1 MKIFVGY
8 EEAHPEMFDVC
19 KASIERFNTSHEII
33 PLRKNYISEY
43 SRPYQGE
50 STDFAFT
57 RFLVPY
63 LCNYKDTALFCD
75 GDFLWRDDPQL
86 IIPWINPFMDVSVV
100 KHPMLVTSGSLK
112 MDGRRNVPY
121 EKKYWSSLMFFNNIL
136 CTTLTPKRVN
146 EMEAMWLHRFE
157 WATHIGELP
166 ADFNHLVGYY
176 TNDNPKA
183 VHFTNGGPWLE
194 GYRDVEYA
202 NEWLNIWNSVCT
214 EQYRKSSRMF
224 SD

>member
-1 MKIFVGY
+1 MKIFIGY

-33 PLRKNYISEY
+33 PLRKSDIPEY
-43 SRPYQGE
+43 TRPYNGE

-63 LCNYKDTALFCD
+63 LCDYKEFALFCD
-75 GDFLWRDDPQL
+75 GDFLWRDDPKL
-86 IIPWINPFMDVSVV
+86 IIPWISPWVDVSVV
-100 KHPMLVTSGSLK
+100 KHPMLVTSDSIK
-112 MDGRRNVPY
+112 MDGRKNKPY
-121 EKKYWSSLMFFNNIL
+121 EKKYWSSLMFFNNTL
-136 CTTLTPKRVN
+136 CKGLTPFRVN
-146 EMEAMWLHRFE
+146 EYEAMWLHRFE

-166 ADFNHLVGYY
+166 VDFNHLVGYY
-176 TNDNPKA
+176 SNENPKA

-194 GYRDVEYA
+194 GYRNVDFA
-202 NEWLNIWNSVCT
+202 DEWLNLYGSISPEHKQRTRV
-214 EQYRKSSRMF
+214 F